1 MTEMQIGREAFSRTA
16 ALLGEEAMQRL
27 QQARVAVF
35 GVGGV
40 GGYVCEALVRSGV
53 GALDVFDKDDVSITN
68 LNRQIIALH
77 STVGQD
83 KVSVI
88 AARMRDINPDV
99 IIHEHKMFYLP
110 ENADQVDL
118 SRYDYVI
125 DAIDTVSAKLE
136 LAVRCDRLGIPL
148 ISAMGA
154 GNKLDPT
161 KLVVTDINQ
170 TSVCRLARVMR
181 QELRKRGIDHLK
193 VCYSTEPALAPL
205 AEEAAEN
212 APGKRQTPG
221 STAFVPSVMGLIIAG
236 QVVRELA
243 GLE

>member
-1 MTEMQIGREAFSRTA
+1 MEGIFDRTRL
-16 ALLGEEAMQRL
+16 LLGAEAMQKL
-27 QQARVAVF
+27 AKSRVAVF
-35 GVGGV
+35 GLGGV
-40 GGYVCEALVRSGV
+40 GGHAAEGLCRSGV
-53 GALDVFDKDDVSITN
+53 GALDLFDNDEVSLTN
-68 LNRQIIALH
+68 LNRQLIA
-77 STVGQD
+77 TRDTIGMP
-83 KVSVI
+83 KTE
-88 AARMRDINPDV
+88 AMRQRLLSINPEV
-99 IIHEHKMFYLP
+99 QLEARQLFYLP

-181 QELRKRGIDHLK
+181 QELRKRGVKKLK
-193 VCYSTEPALAPL
+193 VCYSTEPALTPL
-205 AEEAAEN
+205 AEESTEETV
-212 APGKRQTPG
+212 PGKRQTPG
-221 STAFVPSVMGLIIAG
+221 STSFVPSVMGLIIAG

>member
-1 MTEMQIGREAFSRTA
+1 MEGIFDRTRL
-16 ALLGEEAMQRL
+16 LLGAEAMQKL
-27 QQARVAVF
+27 AKSRVAVF
-35 GVGGV
+35 GLGGV
-40 GGYVCEALVRSGV
+40 GGHAAEGLCRSGV
-53 GALDVFDKDDVSITN
+53 GALDLFDNDEVSLTN
-68 LNRQIIALH
+68 LNRQLIA
-77 STVGQD
+77 TRDTIGMP
-83 KVSVI
+83 KTE
-88 AARMRDINPDV
+88 AMRQRLLSINPEV
-99 IIHEHKMFYLP
+99 QLEARQLFYLP

-136 LAVRCDRLGIPL
+136 LAVRCDWLGIPL

-181 QELRKRGIDHLK
+181 QELRKRGVKKLK
-193 VCYSTEPALAPL
+193 VCYSTEPALTPL
-205 AEEAAEN
+205 MEESTEET

-221 STAFVPSVMGLIIAG
+221 STSFVPSVMGLIIAG

>member
-1 MTEMQIGREAFSRTA
+1 METIFDRTRL
-16 ALLGEEAMQRL
+16 LLGSAAMEKLKQS
-27 QQARVAVF
+27 RVAVF
-35 GVGGV
+35 GLGGV
-40 GGYVCEALVRSGV
+40 GGHAAEGLCRSGV
-53 GALDVFDKDDVSITN
+53 GALDLFDNDEVSLTN
-68 LNRQIIALH
+68 LNRQLIATQETIGMPKTEAMKQRLL
-77 STVGQD
+77 S
-83 KVSVI
+83 
-88 AARMRDINPDV
+88 INPDLQV
-99 IIHEHKMFYLP
+99 EGWQLFYLP

-136 LAVRCDRLGIPL
+136 LAVRCNRLGVRL

-161 KLVVTDINQ
+161 KLVVTDISK

-193 VCYSTEPALAPL
+193 VCYSTEPALAPP
-205 AEEAAEN
+205 AEEASEN

-221 STAFVPSVMGLIIAG
+221 STSFVPSVMGLIIAG

-243 GLE
+243 GVE

>member
-1 MTEMQIGREAFSRTA
+1 MEGMFDRTRL
-16 ALLGEEAMQRL
+16 LLGAEAMEKLARS
-27 QQARVAVF
+27 RVAVF
-35 GVGGV
+35 GLGGV
-40 GGYVCEALVRSGV
+40 GGHAAEGLCRSGI
-53 GALDVFDKDDVSITN
+53 GALDLFDNDEVSLTN
-68 LNRQIIALH
+68 LNRQLIA
-77 STVGQD
+77 TRETIGQP
-83 KVSVI
+83 KTEAMKQRLLS
-88 AARMRDINPDV
+88 INPDAE
-99 IIHEHKMFYLP
+99 IEARQLFYLP

-136 LAVRCDRLGIPL
+136 LAVRCHRLGIRL

-161 KLVVTDINQ
+161 KLVVTDISK

-181 QELRKRGIDHLK
+181 QELRKRGIDQLK
-193 VCYSTEPALAPL
+193 VCYSTEPALTPL

-221 STAFVPSVMGLIIAG
+221 STSFVPSVMGLIIAG

-243 GLE
+243 GVE

>member
-1 MTEMQIGREAFSRTA
+1 MEGMFDRTRL
-16 ALLGEEAMQRL
+16 LLGAEAMEKL
-27 QQARVAVF
+27 AGSRVAVF
-35 GVGGV
+35 GLGGV
-40 GGYVCEALVRSGV
+40 GGHAAEGLCRSGV
-53 GALDVFDKDDVSITN
+53 GALDLFDNDEVSLTN
-68 LNRQIIALH
+68 LNRQLIATQQTLGM
-77 STVGQD
+77 SKTEAMKQRL
-83 KVSVI
+83 VS
-88 AARMRDINPDV
+88 INPDV
-99 IIHEHKMFYLP
+99 RIEARQLFYLP

-136 LAVRCDRLGIPL
+136 LAVRCHRLGVKL

-161 KLVVTDINQ
+161 KLVVTDISK

-193 VCYSTEPALAPL
+193 VCYSTEPALTPL
-205 AEEAAEN
+205 ADEAAGIM

-221 STAFVPSVMGLIIAG
+221 STSFVPSVMGLIIAG
-236 QVVRELA
+236 QVVRELS

>member
-1 MTEMQIGREAFSRTA
+1 MEGIFDRTRL
-16 ALLGEEAMQRL
+16 LLGAEAMQKL
-27 QQARVAVF
+27 AKSRVAVF
-35 GVGGV
+35 GLGGV
-40 GGYVCEALVRSGV
+40 GGHAAEGLCRSGV
-53 GALDVFDKDDVSITN
+53 GALDLFDNDEVSLTN
-68 LNRQIIALH
+68 LNRQLIA
-77 STVGQD
+77 TQD
-83 KVSVI
+83 TIGMPKTE
-88 AARMRDINPDV
+88 AMRQRLLSINPEV
-99 IIHEHKMFYLP
+99 QLEARQLFYLP

-181 QELRKRGIDHLK
+181 QELRKRGVKKLK
-193 VCYSTEPALAPL
+193 VCYSTEPALTPL
-205 AEEAAEN
+205 MEESTEEAAS
-212 APGKRQTPG
+212 GKRQTPG
-221 STAFVPSVMGLIIAG
+221 STSFVPSVMGLIIAG

>member
-1 MTEMQIGREAFSRTA
+1 MEGMFDRTRL
-16 ALLGEEAMQRL
+16 LLGAEAMDKLARS
-27 QQARVAVF
+27 RVAVF
-35 GVGGV
+35 GLGGV
-40 GGYVCEALVRSGV
+40 GGHAAEGLCRSGV
-53 GALDVFDKDDVSITN
+53 GALDLFDNDEVSLTN
-68 LNRQIIALH
+68 LNRQLIATRDTLGMPK
-77 STVGQD
+77 TE
-83 KVSVI
+83 
-88 AARMRDINPDV
+88 AMRQRLLSINPEV
-99 IIHEHKMFYLP
+99 KLEARQLFYLP

-136 LAVRCDRLGIPL
+136 LAVRCDRLGVPL

-181 QELRKRGIDHLK
+181 QELRKRGVKKLK

-205 AEEAAEN
+205 SGESTEEV

-221 STAFVPSVMGLIIAG
+221 STSFVPSVMGLIIAG

>member
-1 MTEMQIGREAFSRTA
+1 MEGIFDRTRL
-16 ALLGEEAMQRL
+16 LLGAEAMRKL
-27 QQARVAVF
+27 AGSRVAVF
-35 GVGGV
+35 GLGGV
-40 GGYVCEALVRSGV
+40 GGHAAEGLCRSGV
-53 GALDVFDKDDVSITN
+53 GALDLFDNDEVSLTN
-68 LNRQIIALH
+68 LNRQLIA
-77 STVGQD
+77 TRDTIGMP
-83 KVSVI
+83 KTE
-88 AARMRDINPDV
+88 AMRQRLLSINPEV
-99 IIHEHKMFYLP
+99 QLEARQLFYLP

-181 QELRKRGIDHLK
+181 QELRKRGVKKLK
-193 VCYSTEPALAPL
+193 VCYSTEPALTPL
-205 AEEAAEN
+205 AEESTEET

-221 STAFVPSVMGLIIAG
+221 STSFVPSVMGLIIAG

>member
-1 MTEMQIGREAFSRTA
+1 MEGMFDRTRL
-16 ALLGEEAMQRL
+16 LLGAEAMEKL
-27 QQARVAVF
+27 AGSRVAVF
-35 GVGGV
+35 GLGGV
-40 GGYVCEALVRSGV
+40 GGHAAEGLCRSGV
-53 GALDVFDKDDVSITN
+53 GALDLFDNDEVSLTN
-68 LNRQIIALH
+68 LNRQLIATQQTLGMPKTEAMKQRLM
-77 STVGQD
+77 S
-83 KVSVI
+83 
-88 AARMRDINPDV
+88 INPDV
-99 IIHEHKMFYLP
+99 RIEARQLFYLP

-136 LAVRCDRLGIPL
+136 LAVRCHRLGVKL

-161 KLVVTDINQ
+161 KLVVTDISK

-193 VCYSTEPALAPL
+193 VCYSTELALTPL
-205 AEEAAEN
+205 ADETAGEM

-221 STAFVPSVMGLIIAG
+221 STSFVPSVMGLIIAG
-236 QVVRELA
+236 QVVRELS

>member
-1 MTEMQIGREAFSRTA
+1 MEGIFDRTRLLLGREAMDKLARS
-16 ALLGEEAMQRL
+16 
-27 QQARVAVF
+27 RVAVF
-35 GVGGV
+35 GLGGV
-40 GGYVCEALVRSGV
+40 GGHAAEGLCRSGV
-53 GALDVFDKDDVSITN
+53 GALDLFDNDEVSLTN
-68 LNRQIIALH
+68 LNRQLIA
-77 STVGQD
+77 TRDTIGMP
-83 KVSVI
+83 KTE
-88 AARMRDINPDV
+88 AMRQRLLSINPEV
-99 IIHEHKMFYLP
+99 RLEARQLFYLP

-118 SRYDYVI
+118 SCYDYVI

-136 LAVRCDRLGIPL
+136 LAVRCDRLGVPL

-181 QELRKRGIDHLK
+181 QELRKRGVKKLK
-193 VCYSTEPALAPL
+193 VCYSTEPALTPL
-205 AEEAAEN
+205 AEEATEEA

-221 STAFVPSVMGLIIAG
+221 STSFVPSVMGLIIAG

-243 GLE
+243 GIE

>member
-1 MTEMQIGREAFSRTA
+1 METIFDRTRL
-16 ALLGEEAMQRL
+16 LLGSAAMEKLKQS
-27 QQARVAVF
+27 RVAVF
-35 GVGGV
+35 GLGGV
-40 GGYVCEALVRSGV
+40 GGHAAEGLCRSGV
-53 GALDVFDKDDVSITN
+53 GALDLFDNDEVSLTN
-68 LNRQIIALH
+68 LNRQLIA
-77 STVGQD
+77 TQETIGMP
-83 KVSVI
+83 KTE
-88 AARMRDINPDV
+88 AMRQRLLSINPEMQV
-99 IIHEHKMFYLP
+99 EARQLFYLP

-136 LAVRCDRLGIPL
+136 LAVCCDRLGIPL

-161 KLVVTDINQ
+161 KLVVTDISK
-170 TSVCRLARVMR
+170 TSMCRLARVMR

-193 VCYSTEPALAPL
+193 VCYSTEPALVPL

>member
-1 MTEMQIGREAFSRTA
+1 MEGIFDRTRL
-16 ALLGEEAMQRL
+16 LLGAEAMQKL
-27 QQARVAVF
+27 SESRVAVF
-35 GVGGV
+35 GLGGV
-40 GGYVCEALVRSGV
+40 GGHAAEGLCRSGV
-53 GALDVFDKDDVSITN
+53 GALDLFDNDTVSLTN
-68 LNRQIIALH
+68 LNRQLIA
-77 STVGQD
+77 TRDTIGMP
-83 KVSVI
+83 KTE
-88 AARMRDINPDV
+88 AMRQRLLSINPDV
-99 IIHEHKMFYLP
+99 RLEARQLFYLP

-118 SRYDYVI
+118 TRYDYVI

-136 LAVRCDRLGIPL
+136 LAVRCHRLGVRL

-161 KLVVTDINQ
+161 KLVVTDISK

-193 VCYSTEPALAPL
+193 VCYSTEPTLTPL
-205 AEEAAEN
+205 AEPSADAI
-212 APGKRQTPG
+212 APVKRQTPG
-221 STAFVPSVMGLIIAG
+221 STSFVPSVMGLIIAG

>member
-1 MTEMQIGREAFSRTA
+1 VEGIFDRTRL
-16 ALLGEEAMQRL
+16 LLGAEAMRKL
-27 QQARVAVF
+27 AGSRVAVF
-35 GVGGV
+35 GLGGV
-40 GGYVCEALVRSGV
+40 GGHAAEGLCRSGV
-53 GALDVFDKDDVSITN
+53 GALDLFDNDEVSLTN
-68 LNRQIIALH
+68 LNRQLIA
-77 STVGQD
+77 TRDTIGMP
-83 KVSVI
+83 KTE
-88 AARMRDINPDV
+88 AMRQRLLSINPEV
-99 IIHEHKMFYLP
+99 QLEARQLFYLP

-181 QELRKRGIDHLK
+181 QELRKRGVKKLK
-193 VCYSTEPALAPL
+193 VCYSTEPALTPL
-205 AEEAAEN
+205 AEESTEET

-221 STAFVPSVMGLIIAG
+221 STSFVPSVMGLIIAG

>member
-1 MTEMQIGREAFSRTA
+1 METIFDRTRL
-16 ALLGEEAMQRL
+16 LLGSAAMEKLKQS
-27 QQARVAVF
+27 RVAVF
-35 GVGGV
+35 GLGGV
-40 GGYVCEALVRSGV
+40 GGHAAEGLCRSGV
-53 GALDVFDKDDVSITN
+53 GALDLFDNDEVSLTN
-68 LNRQIIALH
+68 LNRQLIA
-77 STVGQD
+77 TQETIGMP
-83 KVSVI
+83 KTE
-88 AARMRDINPDV
+88 AMRQRLLSINPEMQV
-99 IIHEHKMFYLP
+99 EARQLFYLP

-136 LAVRCDRLGIPL
+136 LAVRCNRLGVRL

-161 KLVVTDINQ
+161 KLVVTDISK

-181 QELRKRGIDHLK
+181 QELRKRSIDHLK

-212 APGKRQTPG
+212 AP
-221 STAFVPSVMGLIIAG
+221 TA
-236 QVVRELA
+236 E
-243 GLE
+243 

>member
-1 MTEMQIGREAFSRTA
+1 MEMIFDRTRL
-16 ALLGEEAMQRL
+16 LLGSAAMEKLKQS
-27 QQARVAVF
+27 RVAVF
-35 GVGGV
+35 GLGGV
-40 GGYVCEALVRSGV
+40 GGHAAEGLCRSGV
-53 GALDVFDKDDVSITN
+53 GALDLFDNDEVSLTN
-68 LNRQIIALH
+68 LNRQLIA
-77 STVGQD
+77 TQETIGMP
-83 KVSVI
+83 KTE
-88 AARMRDINPDV
+88 AMRQRLLSINPEMQV
-99 IIHEHKMFYLP
+99 EARQLFYLP

-136 LAVRCDRLGIPL
+136 LAVRCNRLGVRL

-161 KLVVTDINQ
+161 KLVVTDISK

-193 VCYSTEPALAPL
+193 VCYSTEPALVPL
-205 AEEAAEN
+205 AEETIEN

-221 STAFVPSVMGLIIAG
+221 STSFVPSVMGLVIAG

>member
-1 MTEMQIGREAFSRTA
+1 METIFDRTRL
-16 ALLGEEAMQRL
+16 LLGSAAMEKLKQS
-27 QQARVAVF
+27 RVAVF
-35 GVGGV
+35 GLGGV
-40 GGYVCEALVRSGV
+40 GGHAAEGLCRSGV
-53 GALDVFDKDDVSITN
+53 GALDLFDNDEVSLTN
-68 LNRQIIALH
+68 LNRQLIA
-77 STVGQD
+77 TQETIGMP
-83 KVSVI
+83 KTE
-88 AARMRDINPDV
+88 AMRQRLLSINPEMQV
-99 IIHEHKMFYLP
+99 EARQLFYLP

-118 SRYDYVI
+118 SHYDYVI

-136 LAVRCDRLGIPL
+136 LAVRCNRLGVRL

-161 KLVVTDINQ
+161 KLVVTDISK

>member
-1 MTEMQIGREAFSRTA
+1 METMFDRTRL
-16 ALLGEEAMQRL
+16 LLGSEAMEKLKQSH
-27 QQARVAVF
+27 VAVF
-35 GVGGV
+35 GLGGV
-40 GGYVCEALVRSGV
+40 GGHAAEGLCRSGI
-53 GALDVFDKDDVSITN
+53 GALDIFDNDTVSLTN
-68 LNRQIIALH
+68 LNRQLIA
-77 STVGQD
+77 TQD
-83 KVSVI
+83 TIGMPKTEAMKQRLLS
-88 AARMRDINPDV
+88 INPELQV
-99 IIHEHKMFYLP
+99 EAQQLFYLP

-136 LAVRCDRLGIPL
+136 LAVRCHRLGVKL

-161 KLVVTDINQ
+161 KLVVTDISK

-181 QELRKRGIDHLK
+181 QELRKRGIEHLK
-193 VCYSTEPALAPL
+193 VCYSTEPALAPI
-205 AEEAAEN
+205 AEEAAEPA

-221 STAFVPSVMGLIIAG
+221 STSFVPSVMGLVIAG

-243 GLE
+243 GVE

>member
-1 MTEMQIGREAFSRTA
+1 MDIFDRSRL
-16 ALLGEEAMQRL
+16 LLGDEAMQIL
-27 QQARVAVF
+27 KDAHVAVF
-35 GVGGV
+35 GLGGV
-40 GGYVCEALVRSGV
+40 GGHAAEGLCRSGV
-53 GALDVFDKDDVSITN
+53 GALDLFDNDEVSLTN
-68 LNRQIIALH
+68 LNRQLIA
-77 STVGQD
+77 TQETIGMP
-83 KVSVI
+83 KTE
-88 AARMRDINPDV
+88 AMRQRLLSINPEMEV
-99 IIHEHKMFYLP
+99 EARQLFYLP

-136 LAVRCDRLGIPL
+136 LAVRCNRLGVRL

-161 KLVVTDINQ
+161 KLVVTDISK

>member
-1 MTEMQIGREAFSRTA
+1 MEGIFDRTRL
-16 ALLGEEAMQRL
+16 LLGAEAMQKL
-27 QQARVAVF
+27 AKSRVAVF
-35 GVGGV
+35 GLGGV
-40 GGYVCEALVRSGV
+40 GGHAAEGLCRSGV
-53 GALDVFDKDDVSITN
+53 GALDLFDNDEVSLTN
-68 LNRQIIALH
+68 LNRQLIA
-77 STVGQD
+77 TRDTIGMP
-83 KVSVI
+83 KTE
-88 AARMRDINPDV
+88 AMRQRLLSINPEV
-99 IIHEHKMFYLP
+99 QLEARQLFYLP

-181 QELRKRGIDHLK
+181 QELRKRGVKKLK
-193 VCYSTEPALAPL
+193 VCYSTEPALTPL
-205 AEEAAEN
+205 MEESTEEA

-221 STAFVPSVMGLIIAG
+221 STSFVPSVMGLIIAG

>member
-1 MTEMQIGREAFSRTA
+1 METIFDRTRL
-16 ALLGEEAMQRL
+16 LLGSAAMEKLKQS
-27 QQARVAVF
+27 RVAVF
-35 GVGGV
+35 GLGGV
-40 GGYVCEALVRSGV
+40 GGHAAEGLCRSGV
-53 GALDVFDKDDVSITN
+53 GALDLFDNDEVSLTN
-68 LNRQIIALH
+68 LNRQLIA
-77 STVGQD
+77 TQETIGMP
-83 KVSVI
+83 KTE
-88 AARMRDINPDV
+88 AMRQRLLSINPEMQV
-99 IIHEHKMFYLP
+99 EARQLFYLP

-136 LAVRCDRLGIPL
+136 LAVRCNRMGVRL

-161 KLVVTDINQ
+161 KLVVTDISK

>member
-1 MTEMQIGREAFSRTA
+1 MEGIFDRTRL
-16 ALLGEEAMQRL
+16 LLGAEAMQKL
-27 QQARVAVF
+27 AGSRVAVF
-35 GVGGV
+35 GLGGV
-40 GGYVCEALVRSGV
+40 GGHAAEGLCRSGV
-53 GALDVFDKDDVSITN
+53 GALDLFDNDEVSLTN
-68 LNRQIIALH
+68 LNRQLIA
-77 STVGQD
+77 TQD
-83 KVSVI
+83 TIGMPKTE
-88 AARMRDINPDV
+88 AMRQRLLSINPEV
-99 IIHEHKMFYLP
+99 QLEARQLFYLP

-181 QELRKRGIDHLK
+181 QELRKRGVKKLK
-193 VCYSTEPALAPL
+193 VCYSTEPALTPL
-205 AEEAAEN
+205 AEESTEET

-221 STAFVPSVMGLIIAG
+221 STSFVPSVMGLIIAG

>member
-1 MTEMQIGREAFSRTA
+1 MEGIFDRTRL
-16 ALLGEEAMQRL
+16 LLGTDAMQKLARS
-27 QQARVAVF
+27 RVAVF
-35 GVGGV
+35 GLGGV
-40 GGYVCEALVRSGV
+40 GGHAAEGLCRSGV
-53 GALDVFDKDDVSITN
+53 GALDLFDNDEVSLTN
-68 LNRQIIALH
+68 LNRQLIA
-77 STVGQD
+77 TRDTIGIP
-83 KVSVI
+83 KTE
-88 AARMRDINPDV
+88 AMRQRLLSINPEV
-99 IIHEHKMFYLP
+99 QLEARQMFYLP

-181 QELRKRGIDHLK
+181 QELRKRGVKKLK
-193 VCYSTEPALAPL
+193 VCYSTEPALTPL
-205 AEEAAEN
+205 AEVSTEET

-221 STAFVPSVMGLIIAG
+221 STSFVPSVMGLIIAG

>member
-1 MTEMQIGREAFSRTA
+1 MEGIFDRTRLLLGREAMDKLARS
-16 ALLGEEAMQRL
+16 
-27 QQARVAVF
+27 RVAVF
-35 GVGGV
+35 GLGGV
-40 GGYVCEALVRSGV
+40 GGHAAEGLCRSGV
-53 GALDVFDKDDVSITN
+53 GALDLFDNDEVSLTN
-68 LNRQIIALH
+68 LNRQLIA
-77 STVGQD
+77 TRDTIGMP
-83 KVSVI
+83 KTE
-88 AARMRDINPDV
+88 AMRQRLLSINPEV
-99 IIHEHKMFYLP
+99 RLEARQLFYLP

-118 SRYDYVI
+118 SCYDYVI

-136 LAVRCDRLGIPL
+136 LAVRCDRLGVPL

-181 QELRKRGIDHLK
+181 QELRKRGVKKLR
-193 VCYSTEPALAPL
+193 VCYSTEPALTPL
-205 AEEAAEN
+205 AEEATEEA

-221 STAFVPSVMGLIIAG
+221 STSFVPSVMGLIIAG

-243 GLE
+243 GIE

>member
-1 MTEMQIGREAFSRTA
+1 METIFDRTRL
-16 ALLGEEAMQRL
+16 LLGSAAMEKLKQS
-27 QQARVAVF
+27 RVAVF
-35 GVGGV
+35 GLGGV
-40 GGYVCEALVRSGV
+40 GGHAAEGLCRSGV
-53 GALDVFDKDDVSITN
+53 GALDLFDNDEVSLTN
-68 LNRQIIALH
+68 LNRQLIA
-77 STVGQD
+77 TQETIGTP
-83 KVSVI
+83 KTE
-88 AARMRDINPDV
+88 AMRQRLLSINPEMQV
-99 IIHEHKMFYLP
+99 EARQLIYLP

-136 LAVRCDRLGIPL
+136 LAVRCNRLGVRL

-161 KLVVTDINQ
+161 KLVVTDISK

>member
-1 MTEMQIGREAFSRTA
+1 METIFDRTRL
-16 ALLGEEAMQRL
+16 LLGSAAMEKLKQS
-27 QQARVAVF
+27 RVAVF
-35 GVGGV
+35 GLGGV
-40 GGYVCEALVRSGV
+40 GGHAAEGLCRSGV
-53 GALDVFDKDDVSITN
+53 GALDLFDNDEVSLTN
-68 LNRQIIALH
+68 LNRQLIATRETIGMPKTEAMKQRLL
-77 STVGQD
+77 S
-83 KVSVI
+83 
-88 AARMRDINPDV
+88 INPDLQV
-99 IIHEHKMFYLP
+99 EARQLFYLP
-110 ENADQVDL
+110 ENAEQVDL

-136 LAVRCDRLGIPL
+136 LAVRCNRLGVRL

-181 QELRKRGIDHLK
+181 QELRKRGVKKLK
-193 VCYSTEPALAPL
+193 VCYSTEPALTSL
-205 AEEAAEN
+205 AEESTEET

-221 STAFVPSVMGLIIAG
+221 STSFVPSVMGLIIAG

>member
-1 MTEMQIGREAFSRTA
+1 MEGMFDRTRL
-16 ALLGEEAMQRL
+16 LLGTEAMEKL
-27 QQARVAVF
+27 AGSRVAVF
-35 GVGGV
+35 GLGGV
-40 GGYVCEALVRSGV
+40 GGHAAEGLCRSGV
-53 GALDVFDKDDVSITN
+53 GALDLFDNDEVSLTN
-68 LNRQIIALH
+68 LNRQLIATQQTLGMPK
-77 STVGQD
+77 TEAMKQRL
-83 KVSVI
+83 VS
-88 AARMRDINPDV
+88 INPDV
-99 IIHEHKMFYLP
+99 RIEARQLFYLP

-136 LAVRCDRLGIPL
+136 LAVRCHRLGVKL

-161 KLVVTDINQ
+161 KLVVTDISK

-193 VCYSTEPALAPL
+193 VCYSTEPALTPL
-205 AEEAAEN
+205 VDETAGEM

-221 STAFVPSVMGLIIAG
+221 STSFVPSVMGLIIAG
-236 QVVRELA
+236 QVVRELS
-243 GLE
+243 GME

>member
-1 MTEMQIGREAFSRTA
+1 MKGIFDRTRLLLGREAMDKLARS
-16 ALLGEEAMQRL
+16 
-27 QQARVAVF
+27 RVAIF
-35 GVGGV
+35 GLGGV
-40 GGYVCEALVRSGV
+40 GGHAAEGLCRSGV
-53 GALDVFDKDDVSITN
+53 GALDLFDNDEVSLTN
-68 LNRQIIALH
+68 LNRQLIA
-77 STVGQD
+77 TRDTIGMP
-83 KVSVI
+83 KTE
-88 AARMRDINPDV
+88 AMRQRLLSINPEV
-99 IIHEHKMFYLP
+99 RLEARHLFYLP

-118 SRYDYVI
+118 SCYDYVI

-136 LAVRCDRLGIPL
+136 LAVRCDRLGVPL

-181 QELRKRGIDHLK
+181 QELRKRGVKKLK
-193 VCYSTEPALAPL
+193 VCYSTEPALTPL
-205 AEEAAEN
+205 AEESTEET

-221 STAFVPSVMGLIIAG
+221 STSFVPSVMGLIIAG

>member
-1 MTEMQIGREAFSRTA
+1 MEGMFDRTRL
-16 ALLGEEAMQRL
+16 LLGAEAMEKL
-27 QQARVAVF
+27 AGSRVAVF
-35 GVGGV
+35 GLGGV
-40 GGYVCEALVRSGV
+40 GGHAAEGLCRSGV
-53 GALDVFDKDDVSITN
+53 GALDLFDNDEVSLTN
-68 LNRQIIALH
+68 LNRQLIATQQTLGMPKTEAMKQRLM
-77 STVGQD
+77 S
-83 KVSVI
+83 
-88 AARMRDINPDV
+88 INPDV
-99 IIHEHKMFYLP
+99 RIEARQLFYLP

-136 LAVRCDRLGIPL
+136 LAVRCHRLGVKL

-161 KLVVTDINQ
+161 KLVVTDISK

-193 VCYSTEPALAPL
+193 VCYSTEPALTPL
-205 AEEAAEN
+205 VDETAGEM

-221 STAFVPSVMGLIIAG
+221 STSFVPSVMGLIIAG
-236 QVVRELA
+236 QVVRELS

>member
-1 MTEMQIGREAFSRTA
+1 METIFDRTRL
-16 ALLGEEAMQRL
+16 LLGSAAMEKLKQS
-27 QQARVAVF
+27 RVAVF
-35 GVGGV
+35 GLGGV
-40 GGYVCEALVRSGV
+40 GGHAAEGLCRSGV
-53 GALDVFDKDDVSITN
+53 GALDLFDNDEVSLTN
-68 LNRQIIALH
+68 LNRQLIA
-77 STVGQD
+77 TQETIGMP
-83 KVSVI
+83 KTE
-88 AARMRDINPDV
+88 AMRQRLLSINPEMQV
-99 IIHEHKMFYLP
+99 EARQLFYLP

-136 LAVRCDRLGIPL
+136 LAVRCNRLGVRL

-161 KLVVTDINQ
+161 KLVVTDISK

>member
-1 MTEMQIGREAFSRTA
+1 MEGIFDRTRL
-16 ALLGEEAMQRL
+16 LLGAEAMQKL
-27 QQARVAVF
+27 AGSRVAVF
-35 GVGGV
+35 GLGGV
-40 GGYVCEALVRSGV
+40 GGHAAEGLCRSGV
-53 GALDVFDKDDVSITN
+53 GALDLFDNDEVSLTN
-68 LNRQIIALH
+68 LNRQLIA
-77 STVGQD
+77 TRDTIGMP
-83 KVSVI
+83 KTE
-88 AARMRDINPDV
+88 AMRQRLLSINPEV
-99 IIHEHKMFYLP
+99 QLEARQLFYLP

-118 SRYDYVI
+118 CRYDYVI

-161 KLVVTDINQ
+161 KLVVTDITQ

-181 QELRKRGIDHLK
+181 QELRKRGVKKLK
-193 VCYSTEPALAPL
+193 VCYSTEPALTPL
-205 AEEAAEN
+205 MEESTEET

-221 STAFVPSVMGLIIAG
+221 STSFVPSVMGLIIAG

>member
-1 MTEMQIGREAFSRTA
+1 MEGMFDRTRL
-16 ALLGEEAMQRL
+16 LLGAEAMAKL
-27 QQARVAVF
+27 SGSRVAVF
-35 GVGGV
+35 GLGGV
-40 GGYVCEALVRSGV
+40 GGHAAEGLCRSGV
-53 GALDVFDKDDVSITN
+53 GALDLFDNDEVSLTN
-68 LNRQIIALH
+68 LNRQLIATQQTLGMPKTEAMKQRLL
-77 STVGQD
+77 S
-83 KVSVI
+83 
-88 AARMRDINPDV
+88 INPDGK
-99 IIHEHKMFYLP
+99 IEARQLFYLP

-136 LAVRCDRLGIPL
+136 LAVRCHRLGVKL

-161 KLVVTDINQ
+161 KLVVTDISK

-193 VCYSTEPALAPL
+193 VCYSTEPALTPL
-205 AEEAAEN
+205 TDEAAGETP
-212 APGKRQTPG
+212 PGKRQTPG
-221 STAFVPSVMGLIIAG
+221 STSFVPSVMGLIIAG